1 MPSIAR
7 FSNCRIEVRA
17 LDHLPPHFHVV
28 MADRR
33 DNLVEIET
41 LAMRGPI
48 PAREITHVL
57 AWAAEHRDELIA
69 EWRKYHP

>member
-1 MPSIAR
+1 MPTIAR

-28 MADRR
+28 MSDRR
-33 DNLVEIET
+33 DNLVEIKT
-41 LAMRGPI
+41 LAMQGPI
-48 PAREITHVL
+48 PAREIEQVL

-69 EWRKYHP
+69 EWKKYHP

>member
-1 MPSIAR
+1 MS
-7 FSNCRIEVRA
+7 
-17 LDHLPPHFHVV
+17 
-28 MADRR
+28 DRR
-33 DNLVEIET
+33 DNLVEIDT

-48 PAREITHVL
+48 RTREIAQVL